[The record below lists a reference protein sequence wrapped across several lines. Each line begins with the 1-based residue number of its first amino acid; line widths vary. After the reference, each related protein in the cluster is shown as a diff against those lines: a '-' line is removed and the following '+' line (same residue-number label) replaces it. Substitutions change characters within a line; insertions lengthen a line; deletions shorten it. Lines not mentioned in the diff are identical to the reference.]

1 MPTVLLSTDEP
12 ILAEGLKRILSTA
25 DDLELC
31 GWCPKIED
39 LREQLELTNPDVLL
53 IDLTSEV
60 NFGLLNSIQ
69 DVASRSKIVLWV
81 RAISTELAMQAMSV
95 GVRGILRRTLPTE
108 TLLRCINRV
117 QDGEL
122 WFEKALTDTLLTT
135 KRYTLTRREGQLVA
149 LLSQGMK
156 NKEIA
161 TAMNI
166 SEGSVKV
173 YLSRLFQ
180 KLQVK
185 DRFELALFGLKN
197 LNPNPETLGSSA
209 GLRLPVWQA
218 TPRSFFVERMP
229 PRSVQP
235 QQPVMRMAAWR

>member
-12 ILAEGLKRILSTA
+12 ILAEGLKRILSA
-25 DDLELC
+25 AEGLELSS
-31 GWCPKIED
+31 WCPKLED
-39 LREQLELTNPDVLL
+39 LREQLEISVPDILL

-60 NFGLLNSIQ
+60 NFALLNSIQ
-69 DVASRSKIVLWV
+69 EAASRSKIVLWV
-81 RAISTELAMQAMSV
+81 RTISTELAMQAMSV
-95 GVRGILRRTLPTE
+95 GVRGILRRTLSTE
-108 TLLRCINRV
+108 TLVRCLTCV

-122 WFEKALTDTLLTT
+122 WFEKALTDNLLTT
-135 KRYTLTRREGQLVA
+135 RRYALTRREGQLVA

-161 TAMNI
+161 TAMTI

-185 DRFELALFGLKN
+185 DRIDLALFGLRN
-197 LNPNPETLGSSA
+197 LSPSPDSLGNSH
-209 GLRLPVWQA
+209 GVKLPVWQA
-218 TPRSFFVERMP
+218 
-229 PRSVQP
+229 PRSVFSERIPPQSIQAPQP
-235 QQPVMRMAAWR
+235 IAD